1 MYLQVQQGWGPE
13 EIEVLHWQPS
23 TGQTLDS
30 YLVYFG
36 VAAVVVAAA
45 VVVVVAVA
53 ELAVIVEAV
62 DFSVVVDQVSEL
74 AKHLI
79 DKQDKFVAAE
89 KNVKK

>member
-1 MYLQVQQGWGPE
+1 MYWQVQQGWELE

-36 VAAVVVAAA
+36 VAVVVVAAA

-53 ELAVIVEAV
+53 VLVEDV
-62 DFSVVVDQVSEL
+62 DFSVVVDQVLEL

-79 DKQDKFVAAE
+79 DK
-89 KNVKK
+89 